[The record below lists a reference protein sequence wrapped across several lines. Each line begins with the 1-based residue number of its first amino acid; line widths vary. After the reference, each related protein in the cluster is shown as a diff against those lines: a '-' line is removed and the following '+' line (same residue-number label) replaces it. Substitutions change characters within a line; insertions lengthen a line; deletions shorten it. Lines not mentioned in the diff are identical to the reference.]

1 MASYSVRFKCSA
13 EKDLRR
19 IDRSRVRSII
29 AAIERLEENPRP
41 EGCRKLV
48 GSDSSYRIRVGDY
61 RVVYFIEDTV
71 CIVEVERVRHRK
83 DAYK

>member
-1 MASYSVRFKCSA
+1 MASYRVGFKRSA

-19 IDRSRVRSII
+19 IERSKVPSII
-29 AAIERLEENPRP
+29 AAIESLEKNPRP

-61 RVVYFIEDTV
+61 RIVYLINDAIY
-71 CIVEVERVRHRK
+71 IVEVERVRHRK
-83 DAYK
+83 DVYR